1 MGEDAGAG
9 SPTNGYFSGMHH
21 SLLLAGVL
29 LLALVACSDPQPATD
44 PAAEKAAILATLNAE
59 TVAAF
64 SRDHDAWQDKREIEG
79 MHKFTLLI
87 LALML
92 SFFSKGQSNLED
104 RIAASTAEMN
114 VRNVYQRIVWGM
126 STRNAYVFDQEQGAV
141 RYTVN
146 DRGYEV
152 VARPVILGTFNLEDK
167 TFLWADKNASINGKL
182 SERVASFRASLP
194 PNYRKDKFQSDV
206 NFNEDL
212 LAVFSYELD
221 ANAFDSKRQDSMLIY
236 YALLEVVIY
245 QQGKESLRLAP
256 GNHVTFIQD
265 STYTELIKAFHAS
278 KVEVNKLHEAGAIDH
293 EEAFD
298 RTTSVHL
305 TYWLNEDP
313 YFFPALTWPCD
324 FDEVSILDWKTFRTD
339 ADRTFVMYTSD
350 LGWTTKTTAYELD
363 VTAPGS
369 KLIVAEY

>member
-1 MGEDAGAG
+1 M
-9 SPTNGYFSGMHH
+9 
-21 SLLLAGVL
+21 
-29 LLALVACSDPQPATD
+29 
-44 PAAEKAAILATLNAE
+44 
-59 TVAAF
+59 
-64 SRDHDAWQDKREIEG
+64 
-79 MHKFTLLI
+79 
-87 LALML
+87 
-92 SFFSKGQSNLED
+92 ED

-141 RYTVN
+141 RYMVN

-152 VARPVILGTFNLEDK
+152 VAQPVILGTFNLEAK

-194 PNYRKDKFQSDV
+194 RNYRKDRFQSDV
-206 NFNEDL
+206 NFSKTL
-212 LAVFSYELD
+212 LALFSHELD
-221 ANAFDSKRQDSMLIY
+221 ANAFDSKRQDSTLIY
-236 YALLEVVIY
+236 YALLEVVVC
-245 QQGKESLRLAP
+245 QQDKELLRLAP
-256 GNHVTFIQD
+256 GNHVSFIQD

-278 KVEVNKLHEAGAIDH
+278 KVEVNKLHEAGEIDH

-298 RTTSVHL
+298 RITSVHL

-324 FDEVSILDWKTFRTD
+324 FDEASILDWKTFRID
-339 ADRTFVMYTSD
+339 ASRTFVMYTSD
-350 LGWTTKTTAYELD
+350 LGWTTKSSAYELD